1 MLFTVVVVAVSV
13 LLRLG
18 TGVDD
23 AGYAASIIPAGV
35 ETAARLAHRLAA
47 TGVAVLALL
56 AVVAVR
62 SRKVPRPQVAAVA
75 AIAILTASLAAI
87 GPFTTGY
94 RVAWV
99 TVANVVCGI
108 ALACAFWG
116 LRVACLAPAAASARA
131 AIIPGLALAAVLAH
145 AGLGAA
151 ASAQAMRGARGLDPL
166 HVSLGIAVLGIAV
179 ASSVRRD
186 ARGAVAIDLAVVILA
201 LLQLVLGLFLA
212 AGEARALAMQGVHAI
227 LACAL
232 ALALTTRAARAL
244 GQRAP
249 PAG

>member
-1 MLFTVVVVAVSV
+1 MVVAVSV

-18 TGVDD
+18 TGVDA

-35 ETAARLAHRLAA
+35 ETAARLAHRVAA

-62 SRKVPRPQVAAVA
+62 SRKVPAAQVAAVA
-75 AIAILTASLAAI
+75 AIAVLTASLAAI

-94 RVAWV
+94 RLAWV

-108 ALACAFWG
+108 TLACAFWW
-116 LRVACLAPAAASARA
+116 LRVVSLSPGTASARA

-151 ASAQAMRGARGLDPL
+151 ASDLAMHGGRGLDPL

-186 ARGAVAIDLAVVILA
+186 ATGAVAIGLAVLILS

-212 AGEARALAMQGVHAI
+212 AGEARALAMQWMHAM

-232 ALALTTRAARAL
+232 ALALTTRAARAS
-244 GQRAP
+244 GQRVYFE
-249 PAG
+249 G